1 MKIISWNVASLPALQ
16 GFIEHEKGSMSR
28 FLEDAGVD
36 IMCFQ
41 GRLVC
46 VRLAYA
52 SIPVHHAAAPPYLS
66 THTHTQRRSSTLL
79 K

>member
-16 GFIEHEKGSMSR
+16 GFIEHERVSMKR
-28 FLEDAGVD
+28 WLEDLGVD

-41 GRLVC
+41 GRKEGC
-46 VRLAYA
+46 REKGG
-52 SIPVHHAAAPPYLS
+52 
-66 THTHTQRRSSTLL
+66 Q